1 MISNRRLATWM
12 LAVVA
17 IIAAAAVAEAGP
29 RRGGRQ
35 SNPAAINAKAQA
47 LVTKANSQ
55 INAQSARFERCI
67 DDCEDDLD
75 DLARRAGPRMR
86 DQEVTRFAVDF
97 EDDLLDDEAK
107 TRLKIDRAANQTLA
121 KLQQIGAPSSYRT
134 SVETTRSRARA
145 TINSSVGATLTNL
158 DFTVRAAL
166 AVCRDDDDDDDNND
180 DHSNGR
186 GDDDDDDDR
195 GGWNGGGDD
204 DDRDDDDDD
213 DNDDNDDNDDDRD
226 DDRDDDNDEDD

>member
-1 MISNRRLATWM
+1 MKINRNLISMM
-12 LAVVA
+12 LALGA
-17 IIAAAAVAEAGP
+17 IIALAGVADAGP

-47 LVTKANSQ
+47 LVAKANSQ
-55 INAQSARFERCI
+55 IIAQSARFDRCI

-121 KLQQIGAPSSYRT
+121 KLHQIGAPSSYRA
-134 SVETTRSRARA
+134 SVETTRSRART

-166 AVCRDDDDDDDNND
+166 AVCRDDDDDDDND
-180 DHSNGR
+180 DDDDSNGR
-186 GDDDDDDDR
+186 G
-195 GGWNGGGDD
+195 GD

-213 DNDDNDDNDDDRD
+213 DRDDDDNNDDDDDDRD
-226 DDRDDDNDEDD
+226 DDRDDDNDDDD